1 MENLKTQTVKRMYLV
16 RTTTAYISSQY
27 GSATHLVGIVAE
39 SVSAALRGAAEYYG
53 DFSYPAGTFDVLP
66 KGQIEPCAR
75 FSVSLADTPDKEL
88 YANTL
93 VAHGLYAFLRKC
105 AEDAVNE

>member
-53 DFSYPAGTFDVLP
+53 DFSYPAGTFDV
-66 KGQIEPCAR
+66 
-75 FSVSLADTPDKEL
+75 SVSLADIPDKEL

-105 AEDAVNE
+105 AEDAASATITELNLH